1 MKKNCFVI
9 LFLITFCMHL
19 VAEPDYKD
27 GNGTIISS
35 ITEKEIRKTIRKCEV
50 DNIRIGDLLD
60 EKNRDIYTDYN
71 FDNKIGMLKDNDMI
85 KVLEV
90 CEIEYLDKSK
100 DEWNNPAGELWFKI
114 LLGNK
119 LGFICKST
127 GFLREYEDPYFEN
140 RYEIVEEITTTKKLV
155 VRKMKQTVS
164 VWENLNIR
172 SNPGLENT
180 KILYTIRP
188 GQTDPVQTNVEVV
201 AMTQEKESIDGESD
215 FWLKIKYKNYEGWI
229 FGGYA
234 SIERGG
240 PKYYI
245 PENIVI
251 SDLSGYGY

>member
-35 ITEKEIRKTIRKCEV
+35 ITEKEIRKTVRKCEV

-90 CEIEYLDKSK
+90 CEIE
-100 DEWNNPAGELWFKI
+100 
-114 LLGNK
+114 
-119 LGFICKST
+119 
-127 GFLREYEDPYFEN
+127 
-140 RYEIVEEITTTKKLV
+140 
-155 VRKMKQTVS
+155 
-164 VWENLNIR
+164 
-172 SNPGLENT
+172 
-180 KILYTIRP
+180 
-188 GQTDPVQTNVEVV
+188 
-201 AMTQEKESIDGESD
+201 
-215 FWLKIKYKNYEGWI
+215 I

>member
-1 MKKNCFVI
+1 MKKNCFAI
-9 LFLITFCMHL
+9 LFFVACCVYLI
-19 VAEPDYKD
+19 AEPDYKG

-35 ITEKEIRKTIRKCEV
+35 IREKGIRKTVRKCEI

-60 EKNRDIYTDYN
+60 EENRDIYTDYN
-71 FDNKIGMLKDNDMI
+71 FANKIGKLKDNDVI

-90 CEIEYLDKSK
+90 CEIEYLDKPRDK
-100 DEWNNPAGELWFKI
+100 WNNPSGELWFKI
-114 LLGNK
+114 LLENK
-119 LGFICKST
+119 ACFICKST
-127 GFLREYEDPYFEN
+127 DFLREYSDPYFEN
-140 RYEIVEEITTTKKLV
+140 RYEVVEEITTTNKWV
-155 VRKMKQTVS
+155 VRKMNQIVS

-172 SNPGLENT
+172 SRPGLENT

-188 GQTDPVQTNVEVV
+188 GKTDPVQTNVEVV
-201 AMTQEKESIDGESD
+201 AITQEKENIDGKSD
-215 FWLKIKYKNYEGWI
+215 FWLKIKYKDYEGWI

-251 SDLSGYGY
+251 FDLSGYGY